1 MTQIARPEPDTT
13 PLPGNTP
20 LPERLLQLFRQ
31 YWKRHLRG
39 INRSEA
45 EHRVIVG
52 GRLSPSFAFLVV
64 TSCAI
69 ATLGLLLNSV
79 AVIIGAMLIA
89 PLMGPIVLL
98 GFAIA
103 MTDVTHGISATK
115 ALVISVGMALLTSF
129 IIVKLAPFIPPTPEI
144 LARTQPNAFDLLV
157 AVIAGLVGGYAM
169 VRSEAG
175 TVAGV
180 AISTAL
186 MPPLASAGYGLAIH
200 SGPIFQGAFFLF
212 LTNMVAIALSAGGIA
227 LWYNFGNLRTP
238 RDLLWKTLLGAL
250 VLMVLSIPLVRSLNL
265 AVTQTLTAKG
275 VEEVLRTQGTAKS
288 WKIGQLQ
295 VEDKEGESLHV
306 TAVVFVREED
316 KKAQDEL
323 QQALV
328 THFRR
333 PVKVS
338 LEQIE
343 FGSRRTI
350 LPTVAPPNVVT
361 HEPTDAEAMQQHLR
375 RFVPYPVAALEISAV
390 SKSTTI
396 QIGAT
401 YVGNLVSLQA
411 LEQTLAAGFPN
422 WTVRVIPPRMPLPAI
437 YFDTRTASLSE
448 DSKKLVAI
456 SAWALQ
462 RWGISR
468 VRINGGVSSDEGRV
482 ARKLSQSRAQAV
494 ADALKPA
501 GIQATLSTLPFS
513 AQQAS
518 AERDPGRAVFR
529 RAIID
534 AEAVAAH

>member
-1 MTQIARPEPDTT
+1 
-13 PLPGNTP
+13 
-20 LPERLLQLFRQ
+20 
-31 YWKRHLRG
+31 LRG

-45 EHRVIVG
+45 EHRVVVSG
-52 GRLSPSFAFLVV
+52 TLSASFAFLVV

-115 ALVISVGMALLTSF
+115 ALVAGVAMALLTSF

-200 SGPIFQGAFFLF
+200 NGPIFQGAIFLF
-212 LTNMVAIALSAGGIA
+212 LTNMVAVALSAGGIA

-238 RDLLWKTLLGAL
+238 RDLIWKTLVGAL

-275 VEEVLRTQGTAKS
+275 VEEVLRTRGEAKS

-316 KKAQDEL
+316 KKAQDDL
-323 QQALV
+323 QRALLA
-328 THFRR
+328 HFRR

-343 FGSRRTI
+343 FGSRRTV
-350 LPTVAPPNVVT
+350 LPAVLPPSIVT
-361 HEPTDAEAMQQHLR
+361 REATDAEAIQQHLR
-375 RFVPYPVAALEISAV
+375 RFVPYPIAALEVNSAV
-390 SKSTTI
+390 NLAAI
-396 QIGAT
+396 QIGAAYT
-401 YVGNLVSLQA
+401 GDLASLQA
-411 LEQTLAAGFPN
+411 LEQTLATSFPK
-422 WTVRVIPPRMPLPAI
+422 WTVHVIPPRTPLPTI
-437 YFDTRTASLSE
+437 YFDARAATLS
-448 DSKKLVAI
+448 DSSKKLVAV

-462 RWGISR
+462 RWGLSEVKLR
-468 VRINGGVSSDEGRV
+468 AGTSSDE
-482 ARKLSQSRAQAV
+482 ARLAKKLAQARNLTV
-494 ADALKPA
+494 ADALKQA
-501 GIQATLSTLPFS
+501 GIRATPLPS
-513 AQQAS
+513 PLRQAS
-518 AERDPGRAVFR
+518 TERESGRAAFR
-529 RAIID
+529 RVVI
-534 AEAVAAH
+534 EADGLATP

>member
-1 MTQIARPEPDTT
+1 MTQIARPEPDPTILPGDT
-13 PLPGNTP
+13 PLT
-20 LPERLLQLFRQ
+20 ERLLQLFRQ

-115 ALVISVGMALLTSF
+115 ALVIGVAIALLTSF

-238 RDLLWKTLLGAL
+238 RDLLWKTLAGAL

-323 QQALV
+323 QQALLA
-328 THFRR
+328 HFRR

-350 LPTVAPPNVVT
+350 LPTVAPPNTVT
-361 HEPTDAEAMQQHLR
+361 REPTDAEALQQHLR
-375 RFVPYPVAALEISAV
+375 RFVPYPVAALEVKAADNSA
-390 SKSTTI
+390 TI
-396 QIGAT
+396 QIGAA
-401 YVGNLVSLQA
+401 YVGDLPPLQA
-411 LEQTLAAGFPN
+411 LEQTLAAGFPK
-422 WTVRVIPPRMPLPAI
+422 WIVHVIPPRMPLPTI
-437 YFDTRTASLSE
+437 YFDARTATLSE
-448 DSKKLVAI
+448 QSRKLVDI

-462 RWGISR
+462 RWGISQ
-468 VRINGGVSSDEGRV
+468 VKITGGVSSDEGRV
-482 ARKLSQSRAQAV
+482 ARKLSQSRAQVV
-494 ADALKPA
+494 ADALKPV
-501 GIQATLSTLPFS
+501 GIGATLGTLLTAAHQTS
-513 AQQAS
+513 S
-518 AERDPGRAVFR
+518 ERESGRATFR
-529 RAIID
+529 RVVI
-534 AEAVAAH
+534 EADGLATP